1 VKGAVI
7 RQKYVSEAGRR
18 HPCCHFAPVVSA
30 NPVGSSLSRIHTC
43 PCVWKWGS
51 DVRIWRAPWKGG
63 AFQWVQV
70 PPGKRSSRKQPEQ
83 LWR

>member
-1 VKGAVI
+1 MRARRCEIHGFSANEIGNDADSVQMA
-7 RQKYVSEAGRR
+7 RLQQRR
-18 HPCCHFAPVVSA
+18 HPGMSD
-30 NPVGSSLSRIHTC
+30 GS
-43 PCVWKWGS
+43 
-51 DVRIWRAPWKGG
+51 VRYWRAPWKGG